1 MNMISEVQEEKKV
14 GGEVALKHEVITG
27 LSDGEVLE
35 NRKRHGE
42 NRLPVQKDTSAWII
56 LLSQFKSPLIYIIL
70 AAAFISLVAGEPLL
84 IIFAWLGG
92 AQLFRS
98 YKLHRQTKRK
108 RDPSMEQAELR
119 QVTEE
124 KKDTSR

>member
-1 MNMISEVQEEKKV
+1 MILNYSVGVTGGMNMISEVQEEKKA

-70 AAAFISLVAGEPLL
+70 AAALISLVAGEYGD
-84 IIFAWLGG
+84 FG
-92 AQLFRS
+92 S
-98 YKLHRQTKRK
+98 SRQ
-108 RDPSMEQAELR
+108 
-119 QVTEE
+119 
-124 KKDTSR
+124 